1 MSSVDLKAR
10 AKAAM
15 KRRHLTQQAVAE
27 QVGVSSSQLSQI
39 FSRKSKP
46 SIDVA
51 VAIERVLRI
60 PARDFAEPAL

>member
-1 MSSVDLKAR
+1 MSSVDLKSR

-15 KRRHLTQQAVAE
+15 KRRKLTQSAVAE
-27 QVGVSSSQLSQI
+27 RVGVSTSQLSQI

-51 VAIERVLRI
+51 AGLERVIGI
-60 PARDFAEPAL
+60 PARDFAEPAV

>member
-1 MSSVDLKAR
+1 MGSVDLKSR

-15 KRRHLTQQAVAE
+15 KRRNLTQRVVAE
-27 QVGVSSSQLSQI
+27 RVGISEQQLSQI

-51 VAIERVLRI
+51 AGIEREIGI
-60 PARDFAEPAL
+60 PARDFAEQVA